1 MIFKGITLE
10 NFGIFYGRQELA
22 LTPGLYVIHGPN
34 GRGKTTL
41 QNAIKWA
48 LFGTYLTRQGRD
60 VSPDVI
66 LNRDAAREGETRYSV
81 TLDIDDG
88 GTSYLVRRSYE
99 VGKDAPPSLY
109 VERDGSPLDQQEAE
123 IQVANLLHRRV
134 ADFFLFDGEQLREYE
149 DRLMDEDSAA
159 LVKSSIER
167 ILGLPVLDN
176 ALSDLKAL
184 EDELGK
190 RQAKLARQDA
200 KVERLG
206 LTAEQLEKE
215 ISDAEE
221 DLAGLQAQL
230 DDAQGIIT
238 EKDQYLQKYQS
249 SLESIKSIEALTSE
263 LEQIEREREDLVGMR
278 AIQLAGAW
286 RDVLAV
292 AVKDRKAGLEAEL
305 REQEDRRAEHI
316 RRAGETD
323 LIQRSLDDNECVICA
338 APITEERGEQLRTR
352 LQQDSAGENG
362 ASGGDGSTAQRLL
375 ALSGIAAA
383 GAIEQAGDVD
393 RRISS
398 LNSREAAREQELAQ
412 LREAIQSLPETEVN
426 RAIKARDEAMLAV
439 GRIRGSIEAAEG
451 ELETRREQLRRTREE
466 IAAGG
471 TSGEL
476 QEIGGQL
483 ACARELATLF
493 EAARGRYRD
502 QLRER
507 VEADASEIFRELTNE
522 PESYTGL
529 RINDSYGLEMLNAGG
544 EVVGG
549 ISAGQAQVVALALV
563 GALNRNATR
572 KAPVVMDTPFG
583 RLDPVHRKNILGFLA
598 RLAEQVFLLVHGGEV
613 KDEDL
618 AKIAADITAQED
630 LHRDG
635 PDRTSL
641 IPRTS

>member
-1 MIFKGITLE
+1 MIFIGITLE
-10 NFGIFYGRQELA
+10 NFGIFYGRQELD
-22 LTPGLYVIHGPN
+22 LTAGLYVIHGPN

-66 LNRDAAREGETRYSV
+66 LNRDAAREGQARYSV
-81 TLDIDDG
+81 ELHIDDD
-88 GTSYLVRRSYE
+88 GTEYLVRRSYE
-99 VGKDAPPSLY
+99 VGRDAPPALY
-109 VERDGSPLDQQEAE
+109 VERDGTPLDQQEAE
-123 IQVANLLHRRV
+123 IRVGNLLNRRV

-176 ALSDLKAL
+176 ALTDLKAL

-190 RQAKLARQDA
+190 RQARLARQDA

-215 ISDAEE
+215 NSDAEE
-221 DLAGLQAQL
+221 DLANLQAQL
-230 DDAQGIIT
+230 DDAQGDIT

-263 LEQIEREREDLVGMR
+263 LEQIEREREDLIGMR
-278 AIQLAGAW
+278 GIQLAGAW

-292 AVKDRKAGLEAEL
+292 AVKDRKAALEAEM
-305 REQEDRRAEHI
+305 REQEDRHAEQI

-323 LIQRSLDDNECVICA
+323 LVRRSLNDNECVICA
-338 APITEERGEQLRTR
+338 TPITEERREQLQTR
-352 LQQDSAGENG
+352 LEQDSGGENG
-362 ASGGDGSTAQRLL
+362 DASSDASTAQRLL
-375 ALSGIAAA
+375 GLSGIAPA
-383 GAIEQAGDVD
+383 GAVEQAADVD
-393 RRISS
+393 RRISGLS
-398 LNSREAAREQELAQ
+398 GREAARQQELAQ

-426 RAIKARDEAMLAV
+426 RAIKARDDAMLTV
-439 GRIRGSIEAAEG
+439 GRIRGYIETADA

-476 QEIGGQL
+476 QEIGRHL
-483 ACARELATLF
+483 ACARELTTLF
-493 EAARGRYRD
+493 EAARSRYRD

-529 RINDSYGLEMLNAGG
+529 RINDSYGLEMLNPDG

-549 ISAGQAQVVALALV
+549 TSAGQAQVVALALI

-583 RLDPVHRKNILGFLA
+583 RLDPVHRENILRFLA

-618 AKIAADITAQED
+618 ARIAADITAQED

-641 IPRTS
+641 MPRTG